1 MNSKPRLAKV
11 APVDDIEWSGWV
23 PFAEAVAQA
32 PRTPG
37 VYMAREGESG
47 AVIYIGMAGERRG
60 SGTPRGIQGRLSVYA
75 TGKGIAGG
83 LGEAVFDRA
92 LADPKWLRARLHELE
107 TVGPRRAKHWG
118 VEAFRRADL
127 QVRWTKTADRASA
140 AALEDRL
147 VREAG
152 GTLWNKASVKAA
164 EYAAFIATVTDHQ
177 TGLPGGGNGSATG
190 GVTQPITAV
199 DLRKN
204 QIRVP
209 TRFRALLPADKV
221 TGLTVV
227 VRGEPF
233 ICSWDPRTG
242 PDRVRSG
249 LLRFPSQVLPTRVVV
264 GERLVVSTT
273 PDTVELS

>member
-1 MNSKPRLAKV
+1 MN
-11 APVDDIEWSGWV
+11 DIEWSNWV

-37 VYMAREGESG
+37 VYMAREGQSG

-60 SGTPRGIQGRLSVYA
+60 SGTPKGIQGRLNVYA

-92 LADPKWLRARLHELE
+92 LADPDWLRARLHELE
-107 TVGPRRAKHWG
+107 TVGPLRAKHWG
-118 VEAFRRADL
+118 VEAFLRADL

-164 EYAAFIATVTDHQ
+164 EYAAIIATVTDRT
-177 TGLPGGGNGSATG
+177 TGLPRIADISPTG
-190 GVTQPITAV
+190 AVTQPITAV
-199 DLRKN
+199 DMGKN

-209 TRFRALLPADKV
+209 TRFRALFPAHKA
-221 TGLTVV
+221 TGLIVV
-227 VRGEPF
+227 LRGDLF
-233 ICSWDPRTG
+233 ACSWDPRTG
-242 PDRVRSG
+242 PDKVRSG
-249 LLRFPSQVLPTRVVV
+249 VLRFPSQALPTRVEV
-264 GERLVVSTT
+264 GERLVIATT

>member
-1 MNSKPRLAKV
+1 M
-11 APVDDIEWSGWV
+11 DEIEWSDWV

-37 VYMAREGESG
+37 VYMAREGDSG

-60 SGTPRGIQGRLSVYA
+60 SGTPKGIQGRLNVYA

-92 LADPKWLRARLHELE
+92 LADPEWLRARLHELE
-107 TVGPRRAKHWG
+107 TIGPRRAKHWG
-118 VEAFRRADL
+118 VEAFLRAHL
-127 QVRWTKTADRASA
+127 EVRWTKTADRASA

-164 EYAAFIATVTDHQ
+164 EYAAFIATVSDRK
-177 TGLPGGGNGSATG
+177 TGLPRVADGSATG
-190 GVTQPITAV
+190 GATQPVTAV

-209 TRFRALLPADKV
+209 TRFRALLPADKAK
-221 TGLTVV
+221 GLTVV
-227 VRGEPF
+227 LRGEPF
-233 ICSWDPRTG
+233 VCSWDPKMG
-242 PDRVRSG
+242 ADKARSG
-249 LLRFPSQVLPTRVVV
+249 VLRFPAHVLPTRVVV

-273 PDTVELS
+273 PDTIELS